1 MILTL
6 GDSFTVKRFDNDKPW
21 PEHLAESLGKELMNI
36 SNEGETN
43 HYIFRNAIWALN
55 KENISMI
62 VLALS
67 NWDRFEV
74 PYDNYGKEKL
84 GLYEKTKNYKP
95 LSLPDDDF
103 SSFYKKHY
111 NIPYYIDSTASYLLS
126 IQEICSYRNIPLVII
141 QPVAPFHPNSEKEIN
156 DYRKKY
162 YDDYIDNK
170 SNLKYINKNL
180 LCECSFDSKSLI
192 HADRSNQLWS
202 KFTRLYPENVMGK
215 HDKMGD
221 EFIDKWDGH
230 PNQNG
235 HKMIANYIINHLNKN
250 KLNEPEDFIYK

>member
-6 GDSFTVKRFDNDKPW
+6 GDSFTVKRFKGDKPW
-21 PEHLAESLGKELMNI
+21 PEHLAETLGKELMNI
-36 SNEGETN
+36 SHEGETN

-95 LSLPDDDF
+95 LPILDDDF
-103 SSFYKKHY
+103 YSFYKKHH
-111 NIPYYIDSTASYLLS
+111 NIPFYIDSTASYLLS
-126 IQEICSYRNIPLVII
+126 IQEICSFRNIPLVII
-141 QPVAPFHPNSEKEIN
+141 QPVAPFHPNSENQIK

-162 YDDYIDNK
+162 YDDYVDNK
-170 SNLKYINKNL
+170 SIHQLPICAWPTKSPHEELYQRP
-180 LCECSFDSKSLI
+180 SRGQQRRSKGGVSWQDI
-192 HADRSNQLWS
+192 SPGSDVR
-202 KFTRLYPENVMGK
+202 
-215 HDKMGD
+215 
-221 EFIDKWDGH
+221 
-230 PNQNG
+230 
-235 HKMIANYIINHLNKN
+235 
-250 KLNEPEDFIYK
+250 